1 MTEKR
6 IANLRDW
13 VEPAHDMVVKLR
25 NDLMAIYTRI
35 HDVYQGKIDEV
46 FDQVSRQIGF
56 VVAITLPITF
66 EVNEKGRISSV
77 GLAAAHLK
85 DTVFYREFGTVFAA
99 MVEDSKPIKGV
110 EAATY
115 DIYLLWQNALKLRL
129 RTDWME
135 PAHFRR
141 WLDRMQIPSARMA
154 KAQVPYE
161 VMEPA
166 HWFEP
171 HPDPWHE
178 RLIISVIDEVYT
190 DLRLAEAIISIRES
204 VRHLVP
210 PEVKEPAHYRDL
222 ARRLTPEALA
232 EIDAI
237 LRKGGY

>member
-1 MTEKR
+1 MTVKR

-25 NDLMAIYTRI
+25 NDLTAIYTRI
-35 HDVYQGKIDEV
+35 HDVYQEKIDDV

-56 VVAITLPITF
+56 VVAVTMPISF
-66 EVNEKGRISSV
+66 EVNETGRISSV
-77 GLAAAHLK
+77 SLSAAHLK
-85 DTVFYREFGTVFAA
+85 DTVFFREFGTVFAA
-99 MVEDSKPIKGV
+99 MVEDAKPIKGV

-115 DIYLLWQNALKLRL
+115 DIYVLWHNALKLRL

-141 WLDRMQIPSARMA
+141 WLDRMQVSSTRTV
-154 KAQVPYE
+154 KALVPYE

-166 HWFEP
+166 HWFDP

-178 RLIISVIDEVYT
+178 RLIISVIDEIYS
-190 DLRLAEAIISIRES
+190 DLRLAEAIVSIKES
-204 VRHLVP
+204 VRHLVSP
-210 PEVKEPAHYRDL
+210 GVREPAHYLDL
-222 ARRLTPEALA
+222 ARRLTPEALG

-237 LRKGGY
+237 LRKYGY